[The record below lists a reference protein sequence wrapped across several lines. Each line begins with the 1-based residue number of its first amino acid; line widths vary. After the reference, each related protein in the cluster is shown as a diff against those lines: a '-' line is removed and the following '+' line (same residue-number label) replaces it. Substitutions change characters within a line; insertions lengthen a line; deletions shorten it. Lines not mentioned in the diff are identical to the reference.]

1 MTREVP
7 RGALVDGLLI
17 GAVVLAS
24 AGFYVGY
31 LGFYS
36 DDLAFLEGMVLG
48 GPDRSFPALLRD
60 ALWANSIWTRPVQA
74 LYATALYQAFGLAPL
89 GYHLVNTVVIATGVS
104 FFYLALREFAMARPV
119 AFAVAL
125 LYGLLPHYSTDR
137 YFYMVFQAPLSMTT
151 YFLSL
156 YAELRSV
163 SARAG
168 RAWWS
173 WRALATGAMLVSVL
187 SYEVFLPLFFLH
199 PLLAWLRRRELTGR
213 TRVTAGEALQV
224 AVLPALLIVAASV
237 FKAATSD
244 RLQAAGLD
252 EHLGW
257 FARFLAK
264 GAWTALAGDFGL
276 GLPRVMADVVVNHEV
291 GAVLA
296 AGLVV
301 VLLVFAWLWRMG
313 ADAAMADLATV
324 RRLLMGAV
332 AFFAGGYS
340 IFLFSFM
347 AAITSTGMDNRTA
360 IAAAV
365 GVAFG
370 AVALVTG
377 LCSLLR
383 TPRARAGLFAALLAL
398 ACGSGFVLV
407 NVLGLYWATAA
418 KEQARVL
425 TALRR
430 DLPTPAPGTMLVLDG
445 LCRYVGP
452 GAVFETWWDTTGAVR
467 MLYGDKT
474 LQADVITPRTLVT
487 EAGLVSRIYNM
498 TNGPYHFD
506 ALQVYD
512 VREGATYRLADA
524 ESAREYFRTRN
535 PMFDGGCRPDMA
547 GVGERVFV
555 PGARVARFPP

>member
-1 MTREVP
+1 MAREAP
-7 RGALVDGLLI
+7 RGALGDGLLI

-48 GPDRSFPALLRD
+48 GADRSFPALLQN

-74 LYATALYQAFGLAPL
+74 LYATGLYQVFGLDPL
-89 GYHLVNTVVIATGVS
+89 GYHLVNTAVIAAGVT
-104 FFYLALREFAMARPV
+104 FFYLALREFGSARPV

-163 SARAG
+163 TARPG

-199 PLLAWLRRRELTGR
+199 PLLAWQRRRELTGR
-213 TRVTAGEALQV
+213 SRVSRGEVLQV
-224 AVLPALLIVAASV
+224 AVLPALLIVGASV

-244 RLQAAGLD
+244 RLQEGSLG

-257 FARFLAK
+257 FAKFLAK

-276 GLPRVMADVVVNHEV
+276 RLPAVMADVVVNHEV

-296 AGLVV
+296 AGIAVA
-301 VLLVFAWLWRMG
+301 LLVFAWLWRMG
-313 ADAAMADLATV
+313 DDAALADAATV
-324 RRLLMGAV
+324 RRLLAAAAV
-332 AFFAGGYS
+332 FFVGGYS

-360 IAAAV
+360 IAASV

-370 AVALVTG
+370 AVALLVW
-377 LCSLLR
+377 LCTLLR
-383 TPRARAGLFAALLAL
+383 APRTRAGLFAALLAL

-407 NVLGLYWATAA
+407 NVLGLYWAAAA
-418 KEQARVL
+418 KEQGRVL
-425 TALRR
+425 AALRR
-430 DLPTPAPGTMLVLDG
+430 DLPTLAPGTTLVLDG
-445 LCRYVGP
+445 VCRYVGP
-452 GAVFETWWDTTGAVR
+452 GSVFETWWDTTGAVR
-467 MLYGDKT
+467 VLYRDKS
-474 LQADVITPRTLVT
+474 LQADVVTPRTLVT
-487 EAGLVSRIYNM
+487 EQGPVSRIYNM
-498 TNGPYHFD
+498 TSGPYAF
-506 ALQVYD
+506 AGLLVYN
-512 VREGATYRLADA
+512 VPEGRTYRLPDA

-535 PMFDGGCRPDMA
+535 PMFDGGCRPDLA
-547 GVGERVFV
+547 GAGERVFV
-555 PGARVARFPP
+555 PGARVATFPP